1 MLEDLDWTSSTI
13 AKITDGEITAMRA
26 FRGVGSM
33 LRNGPPYL
41 IAIESPKDN
50 RNTLKTKRA
59 MSMKNLQQLEKPNDP

>member
-1 MLEDLDWTSSTI
+1 MLEDLDWTPSTI

-33 LRNGPPYL
+33 LRKGPPYL

-50 RNTLKTKRA
+50 RNTLQTKRA
-59 MSMKNLQQLEKPNDP
+59 MSMKNLQQLKKLNYL